1 MNHSR
6 IVLNTMTWYKNGIHD
21 RIINGMLAKA
31 VVLTDESLY
40 LKNGIL
46 ARKEPCL
53 EAFSLQ
59 EIHRLPE
66 LAEGL
71 LGHPGRMEEIAENGY
86 LAAKEGHTWLQR
98 AEFICAKYLQ
108 G

>member
-1 MNHSR
+1 MPYFRHEK
-6 IVLNTMTWYKNGIHD
+6 WYLEQVRHALVDGRLKDQEKIKASYQAKSSA
-21 RIINGMLAKA
+21 INNL
-31 VVLTDESLY
+31 
-40 LKNGIL
+40 
-46 ARKEPCL
+46 
-53 EAFSLQ
+53 
-59 EIHRLPE
+59 

-98 AEFICAKYLQ
+98 AEFIYAKYLQ